1 MMRVLI
7 AEDDP
12 TSLRLLEGMLKKW
25 GYQVVST
32 TNGDQAWEAFQ
43 DDDAPRLA
51 ILDWMMPCMDG
62 VELVRRIR
70 QREERDPVYLIL
82 LTALG
87 QTSAVVTGLDAGA
100 DDYVTKPFN
109 PSELRA
115 RIRVGERV
123 LELQSSLAER
133 VSELEDAL
141 SHVRLLQGIIPIC
154 SFCHKIRDDR
164 ESWQRVDQYISE
176 HSDAQFS
183 HGLCPECLEKHYP
196 GTQEMPVGK

>member
-1 MMRVLI
+1 MRVLI

>member
-1 MMRVLI
+1 MKVLI

-12 TSLRLLEGMLKKW
+12 TSMRLLEGMMKKW

-32 TNGDQAWEAFQ
+32 HDGIQAWEAFQ
-43 DDDAPRLA
+43 GKDAPRLA
-51 ILDWMMPCMDG
+51 ILDWMMPHLDG

-70 QREERDPVYLIL
+70 RREERDPVYLIL

-154 SFCHKIRDDR
+154 SFCHKIRDDK
-164 ESWQRVDQYISE
+164 ESWRRVDQYISE

-196 GTQEMPVGK
+196 GAQETPIVL